1 MARTPFVCAALF
13 IAAAAGP
20 AAAQVDSGSSGG
32 SIRSLSTSRSS
43 TTAPAPS
50 AISPSAVTRPNN
62 QVAPS
67 SVGLPGGGTQVPGT
81 QGSGIGAT
89 VPVYGTQDSSGIGQS
104 INESEQRSSSTDCSG
119 SGTRSSSGSGSTSS
133 VTTNCASPRG
143 SSLGTQ
149 SIMGSGSAIDVS
161 GR

>member
-1 MARTPFVCAALF
+1 MTRNTLIYATLFLAA
-13 IAAAAGP
+13 IGP
-20 AAAQVDSGSSGG
+20 AAAQFDSGSSSGS

-43 TTAPAPS
+43 TTGPAPP
-50 AISPSAVTRPNN
+50 ARSPSAVTQPNN

-81 QGSGIGAT
+81 QGSGIGTT
-89 VPVYGTQDSSGIGQS
+89 VPIYGTQDNSGIGQS
-104 INESEQRSSSTDCSG
+104 INESEQRSSSTDCTG

-149 SIMGSGSAIDVS
+149 SIIGSGSAIDVS
-161 GR
+161 R